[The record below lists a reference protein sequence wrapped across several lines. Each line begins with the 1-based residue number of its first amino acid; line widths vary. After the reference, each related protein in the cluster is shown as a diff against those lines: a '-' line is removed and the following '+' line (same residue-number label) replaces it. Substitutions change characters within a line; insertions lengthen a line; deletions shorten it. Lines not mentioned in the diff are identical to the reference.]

1 MRPGRM
7 RARGTTAPGATTII
21 STEEM
26 HQGIASFLG
35 GIDEPVL
42 CGSLVAYEFL
52 DNNLDA
58 HWSLARVLSLSDHHA
73 LLQRWRAENGG
84 NADILD
90 TLQQEKQLKEEEVR
104 NCRRSLL
111 QQREELATVRRETEA
126 EVARAKDKIEDARRL
141 LEEVEEV
148 RLHEAFNTRLPSAG
162 LCLALEASIAILNQE
177 NMEDAIMGWE
187 DLRAVV
193 RHPDFITRLLEYYP
207 TVENSMEE
215 QPDIINR
222 YQPRLLKLQE
232 QVRLS
237 PRKIVPANSV
247 SLESVFCDWALAQL
261 GFLIVYPQIK
271 KSQARA
277 KEISEAI
284 NNNIRTMKM
293 LDTHISQIIEQQQL
307 YKEGNN
313 VVNYNKA
320 DSDSC
325 LSFTE
330 ATDIAPITVPRSSIT
345 AAIPGNGS
353 GIVIVGKEEA
363 KRLTSRTTMHRPLI
377 YAALG
382 TALEERAS
390 LEAKN
395 TDNTKLIQDLRQEK
409 DNVYRQNNDLAKQLK
424 NVEEELHKLQKELEQ
439 QKTLAKK
446 QEDYHKQQIENK
458 SKNQQE
464 MSRQLQQSK
473 EQIKQLQQ
481 QEKKRDKE
489 NHGYKTQL
497 EKMEEQMEEIN
508 DKNKTLKKSIEEKN
522 KELNQ
527 VYGHAKDLQLQLEE
541 MHAEIEQLREEQEQK
556 TRGVQEVSEQ
566 AEDLQRQ
573 LEYQLLEN
581 DQLRA
586 ENEELRGEHEQKTR
600 GLQEVS
606 EQAEDLQRELEEL
619 RAENEELR
627 GEHEQK
633 TRGLQEVSEQ

>member
-1 MRPGRM
+1 MRPAKM
-7 RARGTTAPGATTII
+7 LARGSSAPGETT
-21 STEEM
+21 SLSAEEM

-42 CGSLVAYEFL
+42 CDSLVAYEFL
-52 DNNLDA
+52 DNNLAA

-73 LLQRWRAENGG
+73 LLQRWRAENGS
-84 NADILD
+84 NADILE
-90 TLQQEKQLKEEEVR
+90 TLKQEKELKEEEVR

-111 QQREELATVRRETEA
+111 QQREELATVRRDTEA

-148 RLHEAFNTRLPSAG
+148 RLHEAFSRRLPSAG

-177 NMEDAIMGWE
+177 SMEDVVMGWE

-207 TVENSMEE
+207 TVENSMDEH
-215 QPDIINR
+215 QDIINR

-237 PRKIVPANSV
+237 PRKIVSANSV

-261 GFLIVYPQIK
+261 GFIIVYPEIK

-284 NNNIRTMKM
+284 NNNIRTMK
-293 LDTHISQIIEQQQL
+293 LLETQISQILEQQHL

-313 VVNYNKA
+313 VVNCNKA
-320 DSDSC
+320 DSDTC
-325 LSFTE
+325 LSFAE
-330 ATDIAPITVPRSSIT
+330 AIDIAPITVPRSSIT
-345 AAIPGNGS
+345 AAIPGKGS
-353 GIVIVGKEEA
+353 GIVIVGKDEA

-382 TALEERAS
+382 SALEERAR

-395 TDNTKLIQDLRQEK
+395 TDKTKLIQDLQQEK
-409 DNVYRQNNDLAKQLK
+409 DNVYTQNSDLAKQLK
-424 NVEEELHKLQKELEQ
+424 NLEEELHELRKELEQ
-439 QKTLAKK
+439 QKTLAKQ
-446 QEDYHKQQIENK
+446 QEDYHKQQIERK
-458 SKNQQE
+458 IKNQQE

-473 EQIKQLQQ
+473 EQVKQLQQ

-489 NHGYKTQL
+489 NHDYKTQL
-497 EKMEEQMEEIN
+497 EQMEEQMEEIKN
-508 DKNKTLKKSIEEKN
+508 KNKTLQKSIEQKN
-522 KELNQ
+522 QEIIEEHE
-527 VYGHAKDLQLQLEE
+527 HAKDLQLHLEE
-541 MHAEIEQLREEQEQK
+541 MHAEIEQLRVENEQL
-556 TRGVQEVSEQ
+556 RGEHEHKSRGLQEVSEQ

-573 LEYQLLEN
+573 LEELRAEN
-581 DQLRA
+581 EQLRV
-586 ENEELRGEHEQKTR
+586 ENEELRGEHEHKTR
-600 GLQEVS
+600 ALQEVS
-606 EQAEDLQRELEEL
+606 EQAEDLQRQLEEL
-619 RAENEELR
+619 RAENEQLR
-627 GEHEQK
+627 VENE
-633 TRGLQEVSEQ
+633 

>member
-1 MRPGRM
+1 MRPAKM
-7 RARGTTAPGATTII
+7 LARGTPAPGETTSI
-21 STEEM
+21 SAEEM

-42 CGSLVAYEFL
+42 CDSLVAYEFL
-52 DNNLDA
+52 DNNLAA

-73 LLQRWRAENGG
+73 LLQRWRAENGS
-84 NADILD
+84 NADILE
-90 TLQQEKQLKEEEVR
+90 TLKQEKELKEEEVR

-111 QQREELATVRRETEA
+111 QQREELATVRRDTEA

-148 RLHEAFNTRLPSAG
+148 RLHEAFSSRLPSAG

-177 NMEDAIMGWE
+177 SMEDVVMGWE

-207 TVENSMEE
+207 TVENSMDEH
-215 QPDIINR
+215 QDIINR

-237 PRKIVPANSV
+237 PRRIVSANSV

-261 GFLIVYPQIK
+261 GFIIVYPEIK

-284 NNNIRTMKM
+284 NNNIRTMK
-293 LDTHISQIIEQQQL
+293 LLETQISQIIEQQHL

-313 VVNYNKA
+313 VVNCNKA
-320 DSDSC
+320 DSDAC
-325 LSFTE
+325 LSFAE
-330 ATDIAPITVPRSSIT
+330 ASDIAPITVPRSSIT
-345 AAIPGNGS
+345 AAIPGKGS
-353 GIVIVGKEEA
+353 GTVIVGKEEA
-363 KRLTSRTTMHRPLI
+363 KRLTSRTAMHRPLI

-382 TALEERAS
+382 SALEERAR

-395 TDNTKLIQDLRQEK
+395 TDKTKLIQELQQEK
-409 DNVYRQNNDLAKQLK
+409 DNVYSQNNDLAKQLK
-424 NVEEELHKLQKELEQ
+424 NLEEELHKLQKELEQ

-458 SKNQQE
+458 IKNQQE

-473 EQIKQLQQ
+473 EQVKQLQQ
-481 QEKKRDKE
+481 QDKKRDKE

-508 DKNKTLKKSIEEKN
+508 NKNKTLKKLIEQKKQEII
-522 KELNQ
+522 E
-527 VYGHAKDLQLQLEE
+527 VYEHAKDLQLQLEE
-541 MHAEIEQLREEQEQK
+541 MHAEIEQLR
-556 TRGVQEVSEQ
+556 
-566 AEDLQRQ
+566 
-573 LEYQLLEN
+573 
-581 DQLRA
+581 A
-586 ENEELRGEHEQKTR
+586 ENEELRGEHEEKTR

-627 GEHEQK
+627 GEHEYK
-633 TRGLQEVSEQ
+633 TRGLHEVSEQAEDLQRELEELRAE